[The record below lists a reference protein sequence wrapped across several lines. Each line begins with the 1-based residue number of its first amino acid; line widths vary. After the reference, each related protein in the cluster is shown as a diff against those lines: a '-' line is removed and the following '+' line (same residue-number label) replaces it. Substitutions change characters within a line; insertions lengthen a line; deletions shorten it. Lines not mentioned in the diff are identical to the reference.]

1 MMLNC
6 IAPELDDKKLLT
18 FVRSHFSSALDQPLD
33 EDQMS
38 LDDASDI
45 EESFTQD
52 IFAQFKE
59 SPIFNELKSNFTQN
73 IVLAA
78 MVMNSNVLNDEN
90 EDINGILTDW
100 CMEHEDEEMKV
111 EEILDNFKSN
121 QSKPKPL
128 SSSVR
133 QKV

>member
-6 IAPELDDKKLLT
+6 IAPELDDKELFR
-18 FVRSHFSSALDQPLD
+18 FVRSHFSSALDTQPMD

-38 LDDASDI
+38 LDDVSDI
-45 EESFTQD
+45 EESFAQD

-59 SPIFNELKSNFTQN
+59 TPIFNELKSNFKQN

-90 EDINGILTDW
+90 EDINEILTDW
-100 CMEHEDEEMKV
+100 CMEHEDEETEV
-111 EEILDNFKSN
+111 EKILKNFKS
-121 QSKPKPL
+121 KPP
-128 SSSVR
+128 SSSIR
-133 QKV
+133 QKG